1 MKKLFSFI
9 SVFALVAILGVSSVS
24 AQKTT
29 LTVEKLWSI
38 TEPGGNAARQGFGMD
53 GALYYHQQGAGVY
66 KVTAADAT
74 PELVISKEVTG
85 IGAHSVAKD
94 DAGNI
99 VVFGSASFPTKADSE
114 LFIYVQ
120 KKGEATGAQVTCPA
134 LEGFNRT
141 DFIAAAGDVFS
152 AEGGHLYL
160 INNDGKAAYDVLI
173 VNGATATV
181 TPITGMTL
189 GASANVMMDVHD
201 GIYHYASA
209 GSGIYSFDGT
219 TATKVEGLTDLNI
232 QCVGATHFTLAG
244 KELWVYHVGTNYSPE
259 FKVLNKTD
267 NAFVTDKDGNALFV
281 CNDASKIASGG
292 ALRGVWTNV
301 EKIDDNSYMLYVWHA
316 ADGGAVYKVSATV
329 AATVTLNCDAAMG
342 SVEGAGDVAVG
353 ANATV
358 KAIPNVGY
366 SFVAW
371 MNGTDT
377 VATTAEYTFEVKEDV
392 TLTAV
397 FQKEEDVKLTLAVND
412 ATLGTITLPEGIVLG
427 ENTVAY
433 GTKVALAAVPVEG
446 CTFLGWYAGDALYA
460 ADYTIE
466 VAVTADLALTAKFV
480 KVLKLEYD
488 LGGGVTNDYGWT
500 SKGALMLDIQN
511 DYNAAYNASLN
522 VVKEEN
528 GVYYFN
534 IKNVWMT
541 EQEAQGQKYDVE
553 GFFQNKT
560 WSADYKCAKLFLD
573 TQKEKYAF
581 LVNLIDH
588 FMGTAVAGRGTDSIK
603 NMKDQYADAYIRAD
617 VSGFM
622 LCSPASSAYPC
633 TCDWTQ
639 VGQPNAFV
647 PVWKHAFANPTEIV
661 AEVVLNAPYKEG
673 LTFNGWYTNPEFTGD
688 PVVTVS
694 PESVIEGGKLYAQFI
709 EYIPTIAEVR
719 AMEEG
724 TETKVK
730 GIVNH
735 VGGNTIYIEDASGF
749 GMDIYMKNSGL
760 KTGQE
765 VVVKGTF
772 TKQKGWPRLEGLE
785 VVDAKDGKLLTPVQ
799 IKSLAELVNDTTYKY
814 YARRVAISG
823 LKVSK
828 YDNYGNAFF
837 TDGTYEVQGY
847 YMELDQTIFPVGS
860 KVVINGAVAAWY
872 GENFQ
877 FTGDVASV
885 TPAPLA
891 AQDTYQYP
899 DRNDGKFTLVN
910 DWIFSNMEDNFAD
923 NKPGTAMT
931 VRGMAA
937 KDGKMYFISREK
949 EALVVVDGA
958 TGKMEKEIKIVGE
971 HLFQVQNAEGAWAS
985 SSLLPFND
993 IKFDTEGNCL
1003 IGGCPA
1009 NGNTFIIYKVDLTTG
1024 EATEVI
1030 KERIWDN
1037 ANYDGQIYRCD
1048 AFGVYGD
1055 VTKDAVI
1062 MAADAGQGVDGVTV
1076 LSWNVFRWQIKD
1088 GVAGKCEMMTMPGEE
1103 GGGWNTAP
1111 QIFPQDTEG
1120 KIFYVDGFNT
1130 LPTLYM
1136 AGADNTQHMLLDEFN
1151 NCPTKT
1157 QVWNQGGDTINLSTS
1172 HNGMVEFQVGEEYF
1186 LMTSA
1191 TYITSTPA
1199 STFAL
1204 FHFANSDRL
1213 FSEMEPLWY
1222 FPAKGMGSASNQCRT
1237 AVPSVEVIGNT
1248 AKLYLYTQEN
1258 GYGVYTLTVKGVE
1271 SALENIKNVLDAK
1284 KVIENGQ
1291 VFIIKNGVKYNV
1303 LGTQVK

>member
-9 SVFALVAILGVSSVS
+9 SVFALAAILGISTVS
-24 AQKTT
+24 AQKTVVT
-29 LTVEKLWSI
+29 MEKLWSKTI
-38 TEPGGNAARQGFGMD
+38 ADMGVTTAETRQGVGLD
-53 GALYYHQQGAGVY
+53 GKVILLSKKDQSLVAISAEGKDTICVGPLTVAEG
-66 KVTAADAT
+66 VTANLDGTAYA
-74 PELVISKEVTG
+74 L
-85 IGAHSVAKD
+85 D
-94 DAGNI
+94 DAGNL
-99 VVFGSASFPTKADSE
+99 VVEGTFPSTPSHLVLRKADGSVVKD
-114 LFIYVQ
+114 LAI
-120 KKGEATGAQVTCPA
+120 TGLA
-134 LEGFNRT
+134 RT
-141 DFIAAAGDVFS
+141 DFINATGDVFS
-152 AEGGHLYL
+152 AEGGYVFVYGNSADLLVYTIANGEL
-160 INNDGKAAYDVLI
+160 VGEAKQISGLANGSNNYVLAGDANTQI
-173 VNGATATV
+173 VHHRTSQAGWMKVENGAETL
-181 TPITGMTL
+181 IEGME
-189 GASANVMMDVHD
+189 GFKN
-201 GIYHYASA
+201 
-209 GSGIYSFDGT
+209 T
-219 TATKVEGLTDLNI
+219 TMGGDI
-232 QCVGATHFTLAG
+232 FTLAG
-244 KELWVYHVGTNYSPE
+244 KEFYVYPVGKTAYSSE
-259 FKVLNKTD
+259 FSVRNMTD
-267 NAFVTDKDGNALFV
+267 GAFVVDKADGQTTIFCANTLDK
-281 CNDASKIASGG
+281 NPG
-292 ALRGVWTNV
+292 ATSTACWLNV
-301 EKIDDNSYMLYVWHA
+301 SKIDDDNAYIHVYNA
-316 ADGGAVYKVSATV
+316 ADGAAVYKISAVV
-329 AATVTLNCDAAMG
+329 AATVTLNVNDAAMG
-342 SVEGAGDVAVG
+342 TVEGAGDVAVG
-353 ANATV
+353 GKATV
-358 KAIPNVGY
+358 KAIPALGH

-371 MNGTDT
+371 KNGEET
-377 VATTAEYTFEVKEDV
+377 VSTEAEYTFEVKEDV

-397 FQKEEDVKLTLAVND
+397 FQKENDVKLTLAVND

-433 GTKVALAAVPVEG
+433 GTKVALTAAPTEG
-446 CTFLGWYAGDALYA
+446 CTFMGWYAGDALYA

-500 SKGALMLDIQN
+500 SKGAVALELQA
-511 DYNAAYNASLN
+511 DYNAAYDPDREWA
-522 VVKEEN
+522 KAQN
-528 GVYYFN
+528 GYVYYHLKDAWVREDLVPAKTACTVDSFLFA
-534 IKNVWMT
+534 MT
-541 EQEAQGQKYDVE
+541 YNTADNLKKLITETHKDKYTWLYDIMVAARTAAGLAVDDATMIE
-553 GFFQNKT
+553 NTYRKELSAFFLN
-560 WSADYKCAKLFLD
+560 SPDD
-573 TQKEKYAF
+573 T
-581 LVNLIDH
+581 
-588 FMGTAVAGRGTDSIK
+588 GW
-603 NMKDQYADAYIRAD
+603 
-617 VSGFM
+617 
-622 LCSPASSAYPC
+622 PASPTYVTMGSYESFK
-633 TCDWTQ
+633 TI
-639 VGQPNAFV
+639 
-647 PVWKHAFANPTEIV
+647 WKHAFANPTEIV

-709 EYIPTIAEVR
+709 EYIPTIEEVR

-724 TETKVK
+724 AETKVK
-730 GIVNH
+730 GVVNH

-749 GMDIYMKNSGL
+749 GMDIYMRNSDL

-799 IKSLAELVNDTTYKY
+799 IKSLAELVNDTTHKY

-828 YDNYGNAFF
+828 YDNNDAFF

-847 YMELDQTIFPVGS
+847 YMKLDQTIFPVGS

-923 NKPGTAMT
+923 NKPGTALT

-1088 GVAGKCEMMTMPGEE
+1088 GVAGKCEIMTMPGEE

-1111 QIFPQDTEG
+1111 QIFPQDTKGE
-1120 KIFYVDGFNT
+1120 IFYVDGFNT

-1157 QVWNQGGDTINLSTS
+1157 KVWNQGGDTINLSTS

-1191 TYITSTPA
+1191 TYITGNPA

-1237 AVPSVEVIGNT
+1237 AVPSVEIIGNT